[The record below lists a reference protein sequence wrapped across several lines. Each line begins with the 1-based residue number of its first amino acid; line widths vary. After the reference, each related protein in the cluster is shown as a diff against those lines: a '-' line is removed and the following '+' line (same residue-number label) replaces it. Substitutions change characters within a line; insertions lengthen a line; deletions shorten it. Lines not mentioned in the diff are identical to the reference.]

1 MLAAA
6 CTLGPVE
13 LVDLDNSAPSL
24 VQFTGFSSCPPPECT
39 TNSYGETCHYC
50 RGGEASLDLTA
61 EDDLYA
67 FVHVMD
73 DQTSP
78 IEFASTDEELV
89 FWVLSNDGDYLG
101 GATVSI
107 SADRAICKI
116 DLPINDI
123 PSSTNNGDELV
134 FEVTDLAGN
143 RALAY
148 WTVEGL

>member
-1 MLAAA
+1 
-6 CTLGPVE
+6 
-13 LVDLDNSAPSL
+13 
-24 VQFTGFSSCPPPECT
+24 
-39 TNSYGETCHYC
+39 
-50 RGGEASLDLTA
+50 
-61 EDDLYA
+61 
-67 FVHVMD
+67 MD